1 MCNNLHIMATNLA
14 LDDDLIEEA
23 RRTGRHKTK
32 REAVTAALAEYVRRH
47 KQQAV
52 IRQFG
57 TFDFD
62 RNYEYKSARRLKR
75 Q

>member
-1 MCNNLHIMATNLA
+1 
-14 LDDDLIEEA
+14 
-23 RRTGRHKTK
+23 
-32 REAVTAALAEYVRRH
+32 LAEYVRRH